1 MVKKR
6 KSNKDSE
13 LNNDNVFSFPFSPS
27 YVLEQTQPIELISS
41 KKKKTKQDL
50 EKKSKKIDSNSNNNS
65 NCNNNNNNNNNKI
78 ISLNK
83 TKQVLDINKNKNN
96 KSKVKIK
103 DKPLISD
110 KIKSKKANGDDLKLT
125 KQQEKKNYKEIKLE
139 NINEHNQ
146 SPRFSPFYDN
156 DILNQQDIIFALYS
170 LIDVHSVIICLSST
184 SQEKINAACT
194 RYASGNCNITLL
206 KGTAN
211 INGYSLT
218 LGTRTKLNNPIWIP
232 AARLHL
238 NGPSKKTQVK
248 MINLLKKL
256 ECFDKFS
263 NYFDINSTEPSS
275 VSNCVCALLIEGIPY
290 EQQEWLVAAEDQTK
304 YLPIEPN
311 SSIYISAKTA
321 VISTSALLLK
331 KGIDSIHL
339 SPTWASGA
347 EGCVDNISE
356 QTSPRVIVCGAKGVG
371 KSTCLRY
378 TINRLLSKV
387 GVVCLIDCDIGQPE
401 IGPPGLAS
409 LHIIRSPLL
418 SPPHLNMQHSHVS
431 FFLGDLTTKNEP
443 DIFFQILREL
453 NKKYEE
459 LRDEYLISG
468 DNSNNKDLSN
478 IYDVLFNSNSSS
490 CPLPLVVN
498 TDGFIR
504 YIGVEILTAI
514 VDIFNPTNV
523 LHISTEKDKN
533 LSAIDNIITNEA
545 HRSHLTCKIHTL
557 EPGKLIPSKVAAVDL
572 RTLRLISYF
581 LRNDQK
587 LKRNLDLDITNNNLL
602 FGCVY
607 IRNGCL
613 VDNSGE
619 IAISLMRNYP
629 FVVPFNSISIRTLS
643 TGIPSRLLLA
653 AVNASLV
660 GIVSSNGAV
669 LPLSLDANQ
678 ITTTPSFVHTQSQ
691 TIFNLD
697 CEGSYNVTAP
707 CLGLGIVRSVDI
719 DDQNILILSPI
730 NPSKLP
736 KFDKTC
742 LVTSNIA
749 LPNTMIYSPYYPCY
763 THLSGESNGEGSA
776 FVKVRNNL
784 KRRSQNN

>member
-1 MVKKR
+1 MVKVKRR
-6 KSNKDSE
+6 KSNKDNE
-13 LNNDNVFSFPFSPS
+13 LTNDDVFSFPFSPS
-27 YVLEQTQPIELISS
+27 YILEQTQPIEIISS
-41 KKKKTKQDL
+41 NKKKNKKDIENL
-50 EKKSKKIDSNSNNNS
+50 GKVEKISKKLDLNNNE
-65 NCNNNNNNNNNKI
+65 I

-83 TKQVLDINKNKNN
+83 TKVLDINNN
-96 KSKVKIK
+96 KS
-103 DKPLISD
+103 LISD
-110 KIKSKKANGDDLKLT
+110 IRIKKKKTNGGNLKLI
-125 KQQEKKNYKEIKLE
+125 KQQEKKLYKKKNLD
-139 NINEHNQ
+139 NINENNQ
-146 SPRFSPFYDN
+146 SLPIASPFSPYYDN
-156 DILNQQDIIFALYS
+156 DIIDQQDLISVLYS

-184 SQEKINAACT
+184 SLEKINNACI
-194 RYASGNCNITLL
+194 RYVSGSCNITLL
-206 KGTAN
+206 KGISN

-238 NGPSKKTQVK
+238 SGPSKKSQIK

-256 ECFDKFS
+256 ECLDKFS
-263 NYFDINSTEPSS
+263 NYFDRNSTEPSS
-275 VSNCVCALLIEGIPY
+275 ISNCVCALLIEGIPY
-290 EQQEWLVAAEDQTK
+290 EQQEWLVAAEDHSK
-304 YLPIEPN
+304 YLPIEQN
-311 SSIYISAKTA
+311 SIHYISAKTA
-321 VISTSALLLK
+321 VISTSSLLLK
-331 KGIDSIHL
+331 KGIDSISL
-339 SPTWASGA
+339 SPTWANGA
-347 EGCVDNISE
+347 EGCLDNISK

-418 SPPHLNMQHSHVS
+418 SPPHLNMQDSHIS

-459 LRDEYLISG
+459 LRDQYLISG
-468 DNSNNKDLSN
+468 DKSNNKDLAN
-478 IYDVLFNSNSSS
+478 IYDVLFNYDSSS

-504 YIGVEILTAI
+504 YIGVEILTSI

-533 LSAIDNIITNEA
+533 LAAIDNIITNED
-545 HRSHLTCKIHTL
+545 HRSHLTCTVHTL
-557 EPGKLIPSKVAAVDL
+557 EPGKLTASKVAAVDL

-581 LRNDQK
+581 LRNDEM
-587 LKRNLDLDITNNNLL
+587 LKRNVDLDINNNKLL

-607 IRNGCL
+607 IRNGCI
-613 VDNSGE
+613 VDNAGE
-619 IAISLMRNYP
+619 IAISLMRNHP
-629 FVVPFNSISIRTLS
+629 FVVPFNSIAIRTLS

-653 AVNASLV
+653 AVNSSLV
-660 GIVSSNGAV
+660 GIVASNGAV
-669 LPLSLDANQ
+669 LPQSIDKNQ
-678 ITTTPSFVHTQSQ
+678 IIDTPSFLHTKSQ

-697 CEGSYNVTAP
+697 CEGSFNSIAP
-707 CLGLGIVRSVDI
+707 CLGLGIVRSIDI
-719 DDQNILILSPI
+719 DNQKMLILTPI
-730 NPSKLP
+730 NPSILP

-742 LVTSNIA
+742 LVTSTIS

-763 THLSGESNGEGSA
+763 THLSGESNGEGST
-776 FVKVRNNL
+776 FVKSRSNL